1 MILNYKK
8 NIDIYMKKRDNLK
21 LLCYYLNLYFD
32 INNEIFNNISFILIK
47 FFKHCTYLII
57 LKIIFNIIYLNSFNF
72 TVLEYEQVYVDNLP
86 CCECYEKSYM
96 HRDVITHIV
105 VTKLILI
112 FIYIYTYI
120 NIQ

>member
-1 MILNYKK
+1 MN
-8 NIDIYMKKRDNLK
+8 
-21 LLCYYLNLYFD
+21 
-32 INNEIFNNISFILIK
+32 LIK

>member
-112 FIYIYTYI
+112 FIYIYI
-120 NIQ
+120 HI